1 MYIIMLFWIL
11 QRLIVSLVLILCA
24 HYIYIFL
31 KTNLT
36 TPKTRDLVNQP
47 REKYK
52 EMYEKI
58 NKTMESS
65 SSTINGIKDG
75 DGYNDNNNGN
85 TSQYKMKNE
94 LKKYLRDLKQTTTNG
109 SRFNNNSNSNYNSN
123 NNTNPNNIQTVS
135 DSNSLFST
143 ERSNTGYST
152 Y

>member
-1 MYIIMLFWIL
+1 MLFWIL

-58 NKTMESS
+58 NKNMETASS
-65 SSTINGIKDG
+65 ITNGAE
-75 DGYNDNNNGN
+75 NDNNNN
-85 TSQYKMKNE
+85 NENISQYKMKNE
-94 LKKYLRDLKQTTTNG
+94 LKKYLKDLKQTTNG
-109 SRFNNNSNSNYNSN
+109 GSLNNRNRNSNNSNNSN
-123 NNTNPNNIQTVS
+123 NNNIHPVS
-135 DSNSLFST
+135 NTNSLFST
-143 ERSNTGYST
+143 ELSNTGFST